1 MSEELIKDTEKNKT
15 QNDMP
20 DADKTEDN
28 FNEPEISLQQQKI
41 LKALESEDVKVHFEG
56 TLDNQLVLNM
66 GPQHPATHGVL
77 QLVVSLDG
85 ETVVNTV
92 PVLGYLHR
100 GYEKLA
106 ENMTFHE
113 FIPHTDRLDY
123 LSPLAN
129 NVGYI
134 LAVEKLLKIEATPRA
149 QYIRTICCELAR
161 VASHLVW
168 MGSMAMDVGA
178 LTVFLWT
185 FTERE
190 KILDILDIL
199 TGVRFT
205 TSYTRIGGLAL
216 DMSDEVIA
224 RLNDF
229 LSKFIQRLEDC
240 RRLIERNKIFI
251 NRCEGVG
258 YISREDAVSI
268 GLTGPNLRAAG
279 VTNDLRIDEP
289 YLVYKDL
296 DFNVPTF
303 TESDTL
309 ARYYVRV
316 KEIYESVKLLN
327 QCLAKLPS
335 GPINTPDAK
344 QVLPEKGEVYSK
356 MEELIHDFMIVN
368 FGNMPE
374 KGAEAYQ
381 AIEASKGELGFYA
394 ISDGKGYP
402 FRLKIRSPS
411 FVNLSSLPIMIKGAM
426 ISDIVAIIGSL
437 DPVMGEADK

>member
-1 MSEELIKDTEKNKT
+1 MPEEQILETEKASQKNNQK
-15 QNDMP
+15 DHL
-20 DADKTEDN
+20 DSVSED
-28 FNEPEISLQQQKI
+28 QKKI
-41 LKALESEDVKVHFEG
+41 LHALESDDVRAHFEG

-77 QLVVSLDG
+77 QLVISLDG

-106 ENMTFHE
+106 ENMTYHE
-113 FIPHTDRLDY
+113 YIPHTDRLDY

-129 NVGYI
+129 NVGYVM
-134 LAVEKLLKIEATPRA
+134 AVEKLLKIEATPRA
-149 QYIRTICCELAR
+149 QYIRTICCEMAR
-161 VASHLVW
+161 IASHCVW
-168 MGSMAMDVGA
+168 LGTMAMDVGA
-178 LTVFLWT
+178 LTVFLWS

-216 DMSDEVIA
+216 DMSDECKA
-224 RLNDF
+224 RLVAF
-229 LSKFIQRLEDC
+229 LDQFIGKLENC
-240 RRLIERNKIFI
+240 RALIERNKIFI

-258 YISREDAVSI
+258 YISKEDAISL

-279 VTNDLRIDEP
+279 ISNDLRIDDP
-289 YLVYKDL
+289 YLVYKEL
-296 DFNVPTF
+296 DFDVPTY

-309 ARYYVRV
+309 ARYYVRI
-316 KEIYESVKLLN
+316 KELYESVKILR
-327 QCLAKLPS
+327 QCLEKIPD

-344 QVLPEKGEVYSK
+344 QVLPDKGEVYSK

-368 FGNMPE
+368 FGNAAE

-381 AIEASKGELGFYA
+381 AIESSKGELGFYI

-411 FVNLSSLPIMIKGAM
+411 FVSIGALPTMIKGGM
-426 ISDIVAIIGSL
+426 ISDIVAIIGSI